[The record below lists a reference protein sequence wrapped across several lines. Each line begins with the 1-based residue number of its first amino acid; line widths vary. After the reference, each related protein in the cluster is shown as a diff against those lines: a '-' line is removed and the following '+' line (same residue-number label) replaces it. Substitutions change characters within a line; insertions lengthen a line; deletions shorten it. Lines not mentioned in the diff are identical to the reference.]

1 MSDASPLSEP
11 KPEKPAPSPSAKQS
25 AAVSTKAFGVVT
37 LAIFSSRLLGLVRE
51 MVLAA
56 LFAGEN
62 RRWLDCFNQAFRTP
76 NMLRD
81 LFAEGA
87 LSTAF
92 VTTFSKKMQTEGD
105 ESAWDLAR
113 KMLTLAA
120 VFMSF
125 VSILGVLLAP
135 FIIRIMA
142 PGWMDDESKIHFTVL
157 LAQIMYPFIL
167 LVSLAALVMGMLN
180 AKKVFGI
187 PAVSSTFFNLG
198 SMIVGGVVGWYLDPN
213 FGPKALIGFAIGTL
227 AGGLAQLLIQV
238 PSLRK
243 VGFKFK
249 PDFGW
254 RDSGVAKVLQLMWPA
269 VISGSVVQFNV
280 LLSSI
285 FASCLVV
292 RDGPVTWLG
301 QAFRLVQLPLGL
313 FGVAVATVTVP
324 AMSRLATEG
333 ITPEFKHTLVK
344 GIKLVFLMTLPAA
357 VGLAILA
364 EPIVGLIFQRGR
376 STYYDTQMSAIALQ
390 SYAWGL
396 VFYSAI
402 KVIQP
407 AFYAIDKRFVPLK
420 VSFVAVAV
428 SAIMN
433 TLTVF
438 VFKLGH
444 EWLALSTSVSALVN
458 FSLLFLAMR
467 KVAGR
472 MQGRSLAINVG
483 KLLIAVVCMAGVC
496 WLGQVTILSDW
507 RHQHTAMRLVSLFVT
522 IGGAAA
528 VYFGVNALLRNEE
541 LDGFKAIVMRKLG
554 RK

>member
-1 MSDASPLSEP
+1 MSTASTP
-11 KPEKPAPSPSAKQS
+11 PELPTPV
-25 AAVSTKAFGVVT
+25 AAVPKEVVSTRAFGIVT

-105 ESAWDLAR
+105 AAAWQLAR

-120 VFMSF
+120 IFMSI
-125 VSILGVLLAP
+125 VSVFGVLLAP
-135 FIIRIMA
+135 IIIRVLA
-142 PGWMDDESKIHFTVL
+142 PGWMDDESKIEFTVM

-180 AKKVFGI
+180 AKKVFGM

-198 SMIVGGVVGWYLDPN
+198 SMIVGGGVGWYLDPT

-227 AGGLAQLLIQV
+227 AGGLLQLLVQL

-243 VGFKFK
+243 VGFSFK

-269 VISGSVVQFNV
+269 VLSGSVVQVNV

-285 FASCLVV
+285 FASCLVLK
-292 RDGPVTWLG
+292 DGPVTWLG

-313 FGVAVATVTVP
+313 FGVAVATITVP
-324 AMSRLATEG
+324 AMSRLASEG
-333 ITPEFKHTLVK
+333 ITEDFKHTLTK
-344 GIKLVFLMTLPAA
+344 GLKLVFLMTLPAA

-364 EPIVGLIFQRGR
+364 EPIISIIFQRGR
-376 STYYDTQMSAIALQ
+376 STLYDTQMAAIALQ

-396 VFYSAI
+396 VFYAAI

-407 AFYAIDKRFVPLK
+407 AFYAIDRRFVPLK
-420 VSFVAVAV
+420 VSFVAVAI
-428 SAIMN
+428 SAAMN
-433 TLTVF
+433 YITVF
-438 VFKLGH
+438 VLKLGH
-444 EWLALSTSVSALVN
+444 EWLALSTSVSAFVN
-458 FSLLFLAMR
+458 FTLLYIAMR
-467 KVAGR
+467 KISGQMDGR
-472 MQGRSLAINVG
+472 NLLLNLS
-483 KLLIAVVCMAGVC
+483 KLLVSVVLMAGTC
-496 WLGQVTILSDW
+496 WLGQATLMSGWHQQGLIMKLVT
-507 RHQHTAMRLVSLFVT
+507 LFVT

-528 VYFGVNALLRNEE
+528 VYFGMNVLLRNEE
-541 LDGFKAIVMRKLG
+541 LGGFTSILKRRLG